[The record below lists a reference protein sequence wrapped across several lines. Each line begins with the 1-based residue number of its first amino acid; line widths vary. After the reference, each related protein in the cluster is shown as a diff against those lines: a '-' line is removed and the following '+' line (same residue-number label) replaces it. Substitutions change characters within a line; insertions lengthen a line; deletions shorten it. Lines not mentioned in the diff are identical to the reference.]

1 MSNSI
6 ELNEVEVLDLIA
18 ELKRAA
24 ELYYQLQ
31 GESGLSDA
39 DYDAKLARLGAV
51 RESGLFAH
59 LFGAGSDADLLLEG
73 DVSGGSKVSGVV
85 VRHEVPML
93 SLKKATNVKEL
104 FAFLKRARLAGAES
118 FRLQAKMDGIAMSAR
133 YEDGKLVR
141 LATRGDGELGEDIT
155 YLSKAS
161 GVSIVGLP
169 HSFAGRGDLEVR
181 GELFFTDEQ
190 FKKVDDSRRA
200 SEATGEGFSNARM
213 AASGLMRKAN
223 SAVPYDVEFTFASY
237 AVLVDGAHADM
248 DSLPREGFVN
258 IDEFTQNAVGAEVID
273 GLTSDEELA
282 EAVDTFGVSRATF
295 PFPTDGVVIKPS
307 NEAAM
312 LNAMGSTGHHP
323 SSQIAWKYATPE
335 VQTKVKAIEITVGR
349 SGKITPVANF
359 DKVKLDGSFIDYAS
373 LHNFNIVDKLNVR
386 VGSLVMI
393 TKALEIIPQV
403 TKVIHNDESTVALA
417 VPEKCP
423 SCGEKLWFDE
433 SKGVWPPQTMRCV
446 NEDCPA
452 RMFASVRTAVGRKY
466 LDIKHLGE
474 STLTALH
481 REGLVNDIA
490 DLYDLT
496 VDDLANLVTGEN
508 SDGAPRRLGEKN
520 ALKIIEQIE
529 LSKSRPLVRVLPAL
543 SIDLIGVTASK
554 ALEKH
559 FGSLEAILS
568 ASQEELLEVEK
579 FGEGRAR
586 SAHEGLKRRR
596 PLIDR
601 LLSAGVTFESTV
613 SASAPASEGLNSPL
627 VGLSFSISGAVPSTF
642 ANRDALVEYLEAH
655 GALFH
660 SSPKR
665 ETSYMIG
672 DDSGSSSKI
681 KKAISYVVQFISP
694 EEFVEK
700 FVR

>member
-1 MSNSI
+1 MENVL
-6 ELNEVEVLDLIA
+6 ELVE

-31 GESGLSDA
+31 GDSGLSDE
-39 DYDAKLARLGAV
+39 DYDAKLASLALV
-51 RESGLFAH
+51 RESGLFPEV
-59 LFGAGSDADLLLEG
+59 FESGSDADLLLEG
-73 DVSGGSKVSGVV
+73 DVAGGSKVSGVAV
-85 VRHEVPML
+85 HHDVPML
-93 SLKKATNVKEL
+93 SLKKATSVKKL

-133 YEDGKLVR
+133 YVDGELVC
-141 LATRGDGELGEDIT
+141 LATRGDGEIGEDIT
-155 YLSKAS
+155 YLARAKD
-161 GVSIVGLP
+161 VTIVGLP
-169 HSFAGRGDLEVR
+169 RSFVGRGLMEVR

-190 FKKVDDSRRA
+190 FKKVDSARR
-200 SEATGEGFSNARM
+200 SGDGQGEGFSNARM

-223 SAVPYDVEFTFASY
+223 SAVPYAVEFTFASY
-237 AVLVDGAHADM
+237 AVLHEGAHANM
-248 DSLPREGFVN
+248 DTLPREGFVN
-258 IDEFTQNAVGAEVID
+258 IDDFTQEAVGAEVIS

-295 PFPTDGVVIKPS
+295 AFPTDGVVIKPS

-335 VQTKVKAIEITVGR
+335 VQTTVKGIELTVGR

-403 TKVIHNDESTVALA
+403 TKVIHNDENTVPLE
-417 VPEKCP
+417 VPKSCP
-423 SCGEKLWFDE
+423 SCDKALWFDE
-433 SKGVWPPQTMRCV
+433 SKGIWPPQTMRCV

-481 REGLVNDIA
+481 REGLVTDIA
-490 DLYDLT
+490 DLYALT
-496 VDDLANLVTGEN
+496 LDDLAGLVTGEN

-520 ALKIIEQIE
+520 AAKILEQIE
-529 LSKSRPLVRVLPAL
+529 LSKERPLVRVLPAL
-543 SIDLIGVTASK
+543 SIDLIGLTASK
-554 ALEKH
+554 ALEKR
-559 FGSLEAILS
+559 FGSLEAILG
-568 ASQEELLEVEK
+568 ASKEELLEVDK
-579 FGEGRAR
+579 FGEGRAE
-586 SAHEGLKRRR
+586 SAYEGLKRRR
-596 PLIDR
+596 PLIER
-601 LLSAGVTFESTV
+601 LLAAGVKFKSSGV
-613 SASAPASEGLNSPL
+613 PATGDSGATEVDSPL
-627 VGLSFSISGAVPSTF
+627 VGLSFSISGAVPSAF

-660 SSPKR
+660 SSPKKD
-665 ETSYMIG
+665 TSYMIG
-672 DDSGSSSKI
+672 EPSGASSKI
-681 KKAISYVVQFISP
+681 KKAVSYGVEFISP
-694 EEFVEK
+694 EDFNERFVK
-700 FVR
+700 